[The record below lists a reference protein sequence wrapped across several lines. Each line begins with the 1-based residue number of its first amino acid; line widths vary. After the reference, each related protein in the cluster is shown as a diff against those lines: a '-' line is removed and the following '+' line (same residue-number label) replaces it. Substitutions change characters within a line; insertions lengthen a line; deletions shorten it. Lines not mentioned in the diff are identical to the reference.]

1 MLSKTDGRTKR
12 RGNRPK
18 RDVPQ
23 DVHDQWE
30 DGEHLEEEEDLGGD
44 REHVVLVEV
53 IQQVLIKIMVL
64 KKKVLLKIVIMTM
77 MATVMMIHYAR

>member
-1 MLSKTDGRTKR
+1 M
-12 RGNRPK
+12 
-18 RDVPQ
+18 
-23 DVHDQWE
+23 
-30 DGEHLEEEEDLGGD
+30 EEEEDLGGD